1 MQTVMAQNR
10 PLKCVHGVWLTL
22 MEHPLHEGCLLT
34 GCFLADQIQQQCGAG
49 AAAPR
54 FLLAPQDSQ
63 LGGVGSSQHRDPAV
77 LTSCGL
83 LSPVNF
89 EPSRQGEAETGSDS
103 SQIGNLPSLM

>member
-1 MQTVMAQNR
+1 MKGACSPAASSLTKSNSSVAQ
-10 PLKCVHGVWLTL
+10 
-22 MEHPLHEGCLLT
+22 
-34 GCFLADQIQQQCGAG
+34 DD
-49 AAAPR
+49 PR

-63 LGGVGSSQHRDPAV
+63 LGGGGSSQHRDPAV

-103 SQIGNLPSLM
+103 SSIGNLPSLM

>member
-1 MQTVMAQNR
+1 MKGACSPAASSLTKSNSSVAQER
-10 PLKCVHGVWLTL
+10 
-22 MEHPLHEGCLLT
+22 LLPVS
-34 GCFLADQIQQQCGAG
+34 CWP
-49 AAAPR
+49 PR
-54 FLLAPQDSQ
+54 TPSW
-63 LGGVGSSQHRDPAV
+63 GGGSSQHRDPAV